1 MLKKIISSFK
11 DSYEELVNKTTWP
24 SRAELTRSAIVVLVA
39 SIVIALMVF
48 AADTIIETVMKFI
61 YGA

>member
-1 MLKKIISSFK
+1 MLKIISSFK

>member
-1 MLKKIISSFK
+1 MLKIISSFK
-11 DSYEELVNKTTWP
+11 DSYEELVNRTTWP

>member
-1 MLKKIISSFK
+1 MLKKVITSFK
-11 DSYEELVNKTTWP
+11 DSYEELRYKTTWP
-24 SRAELTRSAIVVLVA
+24 SRSELTHSAIVVLTA

-48 AADTIIETVMKFI
+48 AADTIIETVMKLI

>member
-1 MLKKIISSFK
+1 MLKIVSSFK

-48 AADTIIETVMKFI
+48 AADTIIEAVMKFI